1 MSPRRLDSRAS
12 WTAQVCA
19 TQRAAE
25 TMQPVGRRRLDDPYS
40 RSFVQHPVLRAALW
54 HPLAARAFIAVL
66 DLQMPDVHAFVVL
79 RVRYVDDIVRAALE
93 DGIDQ
98 IVLLGSGFDTTSVRC
113 GDARVTVFE
122 IDAPTT
128 LTAKRDLDATN
139 PRPQKAAEVVWVPCD
154 FEYDRLSTLLLE
166 SGYDRTRPSVVV
178 WMGVTMFLTHETIS
192 STLADLS
199 GLCAP
204 QSRLIFDYVDPD
216 VITGESRWPGARRV
230 ARAVTRRG
238 EPYRTGLTSADAEQ
252 LIAGVGFTA
261 DQHLRTP
268 ALEQRYAPSQG
279 GSRGRSDWL
288 AVCAA
293 TRV

>member
-25 TMQPVGRRRLDDPYS
+25 SMQPVGRRRLDDPYS
-40 RSFVQHPVLRAALW
+40 RRFVQHPVLRAALW
-54 HPLAARAFIAVL
+54 HPLAARAFIAML

-79 RVRYVDDIVRAALE
+79 RVRFVDDIVHAALC

-98 IVLLGSGFDTTSVRC
+98 IVVLGTGFDTISTRC
-113 GDARVTVFE
+113 SDAPVTVFE
-122 IDAPTT
+122 IDAPST
-128 LTAKRDLDATN
+128 LTAKRDLNART
-139 PRPQKAAEVVWVPCD
+139 PTTQKAAKVVWVPCD

-166 SGYDRTRPSVVV
+166 GGYDRTRPSVVV
-178 WMGVTMFLTHETIS
+178 WMGVTMFLTHEAIS

-204 QSRLIFDYVDPD
+204 TSRLIFDYVDPD

-230 ARAVTRRG
+230 GRAVARRG
-238 EPYRTGLTSADAEQ
+238 EPYRTGFTSDDAEQ

-261 DQHLRTP
+261 DEHLRTP
-268 ALEQRYAPSQG
+268 ALELRYAPFQDG
-279 GSRGRSDWL
+279 LRGRSDWL

-293 TRV
+293 TRR